1 MFLIDHPYVSE
12 FLIETL
18 KKNAYPI
25 IRTEASQK
33 LLSNA
38 PVAWVSKEDTIKRWQ
53 NDPNQRMISNS
64 ENALEWILD
73 HLKGSDLSEQIGVLK
88 DKHSFRER
96 LQRLHPTFTFQKVA
110 FKDLPT
116 IPVSE
121 LLFPVVIKPSVGFLS
136 IGVEVVENET
146 DWVKAIKRLMSNTQ
160 KSIFPKSVLD
170 TSHYILEDCIEGE
183 EFAID
188 FYYDHSGAVVILSI
202 FHHIFSDGKDT
213 SDRVYST
220 SREIVMANKT
230 RLETYLNQMGEL
242 LQLKNFPAHA
252 EVRID
257 ENGAIIPIEI
267 NPLRFGGWCTTADV
281 MGVGLGLNLYEYFIE
296 NKQPDW
302 KEVFRDREDK
312 LYSLVVLDNNSG
324 IKASDIHSF
333 DYEALTEK
341 FENPFMIRKLDIHHF
356 PLFGFVFLETSKS
369 NQQELFQILNDDLR
383 SYISKL

>member
-12 FLIETL
+12 FLIATIQ
-18 KKNAYPI
+18 KNRYGI
-25 IRTEASQK
+25 IRTEKAQK
-33 LLSNA
+33 LISDEQ
-38 PVAWVSKEDTIKRWQ
+38 VAWINEEDSIKKLQ
-53 NDPNQRMISNS
+53 SDANQRIISNS
-64 ENALEWILD
+64 ENALEWILENR
-73 HLKGSDLSEQIGVLK
+73 KGSQLSKQISVLK
-88 DKHSFRER
+88 DKHAFRER

-110 FKDLPT
+110 FEDLPT

-121 LLFPVVIKPSVGFLS
+121 LLFPVIIKPSVGFLS

-146 DWVKAIKRLMSNTQ
+146 DWLKAIERLTSDTQ

-170 TSHYILEDCIEGE
+170 TSHFLIEDCIKGE

-188 FYYDHSGAVVILSI
+188 FYFDHSGAVVILSI
-202 FHHIFSDGKDT
+202 FHHIFSDGNDT

-220 SREIVMANKT
+220 SCEIVMANKT
-230 RLETYLNQMGEL
+230 RFEIYLNEMGKL
-242 LQLKNFPAHA
+242 LQLKNFPGHA

-257 ENGAIIPIEI
+257 ENGAIVPIEI

-302 KEVFRDREDK
+302 KEVFRDREYK

-324 IKASDIHSF
+324 IKSSDIHSF
-333 DYEALTEK
+333 DYDALSEK

-369 NQQELFQILNDDLR
+369 NQQELIHILNDDLR

>member
-1 MFLIDHPYVSE
+1 
-12 FLIETL
+12 
-18 KKNAYPI
+18 
-25 IRTEASQK
+25 
-33 LLSNA
+33 
-38 PVAWVSKEDTIKRWQ
+38 
-53 NDPNQRMISNS
+53 MISNS

-73 HLKGSDLSEQIGVLK
+73 HLKGSALSEQIGVLN

-110 FKDLPT
+110 FEDLPT
-116 IPVSE
+116 IPASE
-121 LLFPVVIKPSVGFLS
+121 LLFPFVIKPSVGFLS

-146 DWVKAIKRLMSNTQ
+146 DWVKAIKRLTSETQ

-170 TSHYILEDCIEGE
+170 TSHFVLEDCIQGD

-202 FHHIFSDGKDT
+202 FYHIFSDGKDT

-230 RLETYLNQMGEL
+230 RFETYLNQMGEL

-257 ENGAIIPIEI
+257 GNGAIVPIEI
-267 NPLRFGGWCTTADV
+267 NPLRFGGWCITADV

-333 DYEALTEK
+333 DYETLTEK